1 MFNLFKKK
9 EEKPRVRH
17 ITDVVYLID
26 TENEKRV
33 RKYYNEELVENDEY
47 YQSAKELKEYYDH
60 ERVWKYEPVE
70 IPFKMEGQEVYT
82 ELDGEWVRI
91 GKVKKNADLGGK
103 LTCYFYVKEY
113 KYVTEDSVEKEKSDD
128 YFGIEV
134 KKTITL

>member
-9 EEKPRVRH
+9 EEKPRIRH

-82 ELDGEWVRI
+82 ELDGEWIRI
-91 GKVKKNADLGGK
+91 GKVKKNADLDGK
-103 LTCYFYVKEY
+103 LTCYLYVKEY
-113 KYVTEDSVEKEKSDD
+113 KYVTEDTVEKEKGDD

-134 KKTITL
+134 EKTVTL